1 MKCLAD
7 NILVTGEAGFIG
19 STLVRDLI
27 EKGNTVTVVD
37 DLSMGRLSN
46 LPESDQLTFDQKSII
61 DRKFMDELLMKH
73 QFDYIYLLAAVA
85 SVADT
90 IERPEVTHQINQ
102 DANLWIME
110 TLRRNQLRPKKVIFT
125 SSAAVYG
132 DDPEQPKS
140 EHSRIVP
147 LSPYAIDKF
156 ASERFVID
164 YGRLYGLNT
173 AATRFFNVYGPR
185 QNPSSP
191 YSGVLSLITQRLQ
204 DGQLFTLFGDGTQ
217 SRDFV
222 YVGDVVSALQL
233 IADTPDSNGQVYNVA
248 TGRSVS
254 LIETIRIFEKIS
266 GDKLKIEFAEQRL
279 GDIKRSEADIS
290 KLQGLGFEPKFDL
303 ETGLR
308 RYWEFN
314 QNH

>member
-7 NILVTGEAGFIG
+7 NVLVTGGAGFIG
-19 STLVRDLI
+19 SNLVRDLI
-27 EKGNTVTVVD
+27 KKDNSVTVVD

-46 LPESDQLTFDQKSII
+46 LPESDQLTFYQKSIT
-61 DRKFMDELLMKH
+61 DRKFMDELLINR

-90 IERPEVTHQINQ
+90 IKRPEVTHQINQ

-110 TLRRNQLRPKKVIFT
+110 TLRRNQLRPKKVVFT

-132 DDPEQPKS
+132 DDPLQPKS
-140 EHSRIVP
+140 EQSRIVP

-164 YGRLYGLNT
+164 YGQLYGLNT

-204 DGQLFTLFGDGTQ
+204 DNQIFTLFGDGTQ

-222 YVGDVVSALQL
+222 YVDDVILALQL
-233 IADTPDSNGQVYNVA
+233 IADMPESNGQVYNVA
-248 TGRSVS
+248 TGHSAS

-266 GDKLKIEFAEQRL
+266 GDTLKIEFADCRL
-279 GDIKRSEADIS
+279 GDIQRSEADIC
-290 KLQGLGFEPKFDL
+290 KLRKLGYEPKFDL

-314 QNH
+314 QNY